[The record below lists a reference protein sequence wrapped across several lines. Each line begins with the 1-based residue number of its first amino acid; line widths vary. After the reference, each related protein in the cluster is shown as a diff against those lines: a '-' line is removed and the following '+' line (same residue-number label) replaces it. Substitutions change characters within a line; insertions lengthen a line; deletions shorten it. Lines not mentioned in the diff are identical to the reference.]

1 MILEPI
7 KKEQVLSPQ
16 YKQTVLPPIYA
27 DTSNIQKSIS
37 EQYGKTVVL
46 PEKHS
51 VEVKN
56 FIETPQG
63 LVLQSSN
70 IVSQPNLTTNI
81 NNQSINQSIH
91 QSINK
96 SIHQS
101 INQSINQP
109 NILQYVNSL
118 ILNQNSQVYRQPVTG
133 YDPGKVEPTI

>member
-7 KKEQVLSPQ
+7 KNEKVLSPQ

-63 LVLQSSN
+63 FILQSSN
-70 IVSQPNLTTNI
+70 IDSQPNIIANI
-81 NNQSINQSIH
+81 NSQSN
-91 QSINK
+91 
-96 SIHQS
+96 
-101 INQSINQP
+101 
-109 NILQYVNSL
+109 NIQYANH
-118 ILNQNSQVYRQPVTG
+118 NSQIYRHPVTG
-133 YDPGKVEPTI
+133 YDPGKVDPTI

>member
-7 KKEQVLSPQ
+7 KNEKVLSPQ

-27 DTSNIQKSIS
+27 DTSKIQKSIL

-63 LVLQSSN
+63 FILQNSN
-70 IVSQPNLTTNI
+70 IVSQPNLIANI
-81 NNQSINQSIH
+81 NNQPNNQS
-91 QSINK
+91 N
-96 SIHQS
+96 
-101 INQSINQP
+101 N
-109 NILQYVNSL
+109 LQYINN
-118 ILNQNSQVYRQPVTG
+118 IPLNQNSDIYRQPVTG
-133 YDPGKVEPTI
+133 YDPGKVDPTI

>member
-7 KKEQVLSPQ
+7 KKEKLLSPQ
-16 YKQTVLPPIYA
+16 YKQTVLSPIYA
-27 DTSNIQKSIS
+27 DTSNIQKSIL
-37 EQYGKTVVL
+37 EQYSKTVVL

-91 QSINK
+91 QSI
-96 SIHQS
+96 H
-101 INQSINQP
+101 QSINQP
-109 NILQYVNSL
+109 NNPQYANSL

-133 YDPGKVEPTI
+133 YDPGKLDPTI